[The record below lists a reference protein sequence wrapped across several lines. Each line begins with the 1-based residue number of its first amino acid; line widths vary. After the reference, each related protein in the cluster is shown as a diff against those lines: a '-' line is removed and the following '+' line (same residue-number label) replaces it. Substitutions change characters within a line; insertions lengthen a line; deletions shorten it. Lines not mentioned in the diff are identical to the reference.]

1 MNMGE
6 KMNLTMDQLKDKTVM
21 ALKAYAKKN
30 NIELFESNTKLEILE
45 ILASWIPPE
54 ITEET
59 AEKAGK
65 NKDLTNKIA
74 LHSDRNLHMDGLGA
88 LSVGYNIVSKEASE
102 KWLTH
107 RLVRIAQPEEVAS
120 YYAKA

>member
-1 MNMGE
+1 
-6 KMNLTMDQLKDKTVM
+6 MNLTIEELSTKTVL

-54 ITEET
+54 TTEET
-59 AEKAGK
+59 VEKADKTK
-65 NKDLTNKIA
+65 NLTNKVA
-74 LHSDRNLHMDGLGA
+74 LYSDRNIHMDSLGA
-88 LSVGYNIVSKEASE
+88 LKVGYNIVSKEASE

-120 YYAKA
+120 YYAKV

>member
-1 MNMGE
+1 VNTGE

-120 YYAKA
+120 YYAKV

>member
-1 MNMGE
+1 
-6 KMNLTMDQLKDKTVM
+6 MNLTMDQLKDKTVM

-30 NIELFESNTKLEILE
+30 NIELFEANTKLEILE

-54 ITEET
+54 KTEET
-59 AEKAGK
+59 VEEADKAK
-65 NKDLTNKIA
+65 NLTNKIA
-74 LHSDRNLHMDGLGA
+74 LYSDRNIHM
-88 LSVGYNIVSKEASE
+88 YNIVSKEASE

-107 RLVRIAQPEEVAS
+107 RLVRIAPPEEVAS

>member
-1 MNMGE
+1 
-6 KMNLTMDQLKDKTVM
+6 MNLTMDELKDKTVM

-30 NIELFESNTKLEILE
+30 SIELFESNTKLEILE

-59 AEKAGK
+59 VEEADNAK
-65 NKDLTNKIA
+65 NLTNKVA
-74 LHSDRNLHMDGLGA
+74 LYSGRNIHMENLGA
-88 LSVGYNIVSKEASE
+88 LKVGYNIVSKEASE

-107 RLVRIAQPEEVAS
+107 RLVRIAQPEEVAA
-120 YYAKA
+120 YYDK

>member
-1 MNMGE
+1 
-6 KMNLTMDQLKDKTVM
+6 M

-30 NIELFESNTKLEILE
+30 SIELFESNTKLEILE

-54 ITEET
+54 TTEET
-59 AEKAGK
+59 VEEADKAK
-65 NKDLTNKIA
+65 SLINKVA
-74 LHSDRNLHMDGLGA
+74 LYSDRNIHMENLGA
-88 LSVGYNIVSKEASE
+88 LKVGYNIVSKEASE

-120 YYAKA
+120 YYAKV

>member
-1 MNMGE
+1 MNTGE
-6 KMNLTMDQLKDKTVM
+6 NMSLTMDQLKDKTVM

-30 NIELFESNTKLEILE
+30 NIELFEANTKLEILE

-59 AEKAGK
+59 VEKANK
-65 NKDLTNKIA
+65 NTVLTNKVA
-74 LHSDRNLHMDGLGA
+74 LYSQRNIHMAELGA
-88 LSVGYNIVSKEASE
+88 LTVGYNIVSKEASE

-107 RLVRIAQPEEVAS
+107 RLVRTATPEELVS
-120 YYAKA
+120 YYDK